1 MKYLVQ
7 MKLVSSSR
15 PATPQEGIAFIEQTI
30 LPTLELCK
38 MLEAE
43 KKIIAGGAV
52 SGSIALSLLVS
63 AESAQEVDDLVTSLP
78 VWPRME
84 TTVTP
89 LNSFEGR
96 MQALRPRLDELKRQI
111 PDMATDQ
118 RRLAKR

>member
-7 MKLVSSSR
+7 MKLANSSR
-15 PATPQEGIAFIEQTI
+15 PATPQEGIVFIEQVI
-30 LPTLELCK
+30 LPTLELCRK
-38 MLEAE
+38 LEAE
-43 KKIIAGGAV
+43 KRIIAGGPV
-52 SGSIALSLLVS
+52 SGSVALSLLVS

-96 MQALRPRLDELKRQI
+96 MQTVRARLDELKQQVRDVTTVQ
-111 PDMATDQ
+111 
-118 RRLAKR
+118 

>member
-1 MKYLVQ
+1 MKYRVQ
-7 MKLVSSSR
+7 MKLASSSR
-15 PATPQEGIAFIEQTI
+15 PSTPQEGIAFIEQII

-38 MLEAE
+38 KLEAE
-43 KKIIAGGAV
+43 KRIVAGGPV
-52 SGSIALSLLVS
+52 SGSVALSLLVN

-96 MQALRPRLDELKRQI
+96 MQTVRTRLNELKQQLRHVSAQ
-111 PDMATDQ
+111 
-118 RRLAKR
+118 

>member
-7 MKLVSSSR
+7 MKLASSSR
-15 PATPQEGIAFIEQTI
+15 PATPQEGIAFIEQII

-38 MLEAE
+38 KLEAE
-43 KKIIAGGAV
+43 KRIIAGGPV
-52 SGSIALSLLVS
+52 SGSVALSLVVN
-63 AESAQEVDDLVTSLP
+63 ADSAQEVDDIVTSLP

-96 MQALRPRLDELKRQI
+96 MQAVRVRLDELKRQI
-111 PDMATDQ
+111 HNTAT
-118 RRLAKR
+118 AP